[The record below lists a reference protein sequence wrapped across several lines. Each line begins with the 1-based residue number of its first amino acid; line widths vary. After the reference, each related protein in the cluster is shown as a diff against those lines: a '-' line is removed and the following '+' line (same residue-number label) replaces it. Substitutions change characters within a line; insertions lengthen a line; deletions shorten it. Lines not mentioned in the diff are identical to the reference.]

1 MNKILIFAFI
11 IFCTTLAL
19 GQTPNPTVSISC
31 NSTSSNCFNIDP
43 ECVTAL
49 YNLGVASSPDGT
61 WIRSIN
67 WDVDPVVD
75 GAIIGPDNASTV
87 NVRWENTSN
96 TTIKRIKVTV
106 TWTKVG
112 QTNIVRTVERVVTV
126 KHIAPISNITITG
139 GGVSG
144 AYSNNATVPVPCGT
158 RTFTLTAAPPTTSPS
173 TSVVYQWVLPSGWS
187 GSSTTNSITVTAP
200 AGSTDQ
206 LISLRYRRSDYNCF
220 LQYFDLLMDRPQVG
234 FPSIS
239 GLNNDVVCSGETKAL
254 SGSATNATSFSWSG
268 TSGITATPNN
278 TANTNIS
285 ATQSGTLTLTANN
298 ACQAPQS
305 VQQYVQ
311 AGTPTLYGAS
321 PNQSINYINGNTLL
335 RIESESPC
343 ASYKWRIVNGSGYI
357 LPNSGA
363 CGFTFNGVTYNE
375 SNVCYVSTSNFV
387 RVEVKAANRCGVGGS
402 WTYYLQNGSGFMM
415 TSANPANS
423 TVSLQ
428 FTSDFAA
435 ENLKRVEFIRDGDL
449 RTARNFTPGDNQQNA
464 AFRSNRTVAF
474 DVTNLPRGKYYLHVV
489 YKDEKKFSEIVL
501 LQ

>member
-1 MNKILIFAFI
+1 MNKILIIAFS

-19 GQTPNPTVSISC
+19 GQTVSISC
-31 NSTSSNCFNIDP
+31 NPTSSNCFNIDP
-43 ECVTAL
+43 ECVIAL
-49 YNLGVASSPDGT
+49 YDLGVASSPDGT
-61 WIRSIN
+61 WTRSIN

-106 TWTKVG
+106 TWKKLG
-112 QTNIVRTVERVVTV
+112 NNDIVRTAERVVTV

-239 GLNNDVVCSGETKAL
+239 GLNNDVICSGESKTL
-254 SGSATNATSFSWSG
+254 TGSATNATSFSWSG

-278 TANTNIS
+278 TANTTLS
-285 ATQSGTLTLTANN
+285 ATQSGTLTLTVNN

-305 VQQYVQ
+305 VNQSIQ
-311 AGTPTLYGAS
+311 AGTPTVYNPVPSGTF
-321 PNQSINYINGNTLL
+321 NYINGSAYISVQSL
-335 RIESESPC
+335 SPC
-343 ASYKWRIVNGSGYI
+343 ASYHWRIFGGSGY
-357 LPNSGA
+357 LYPNSGG
-363 CGFTFNGVTYNE
+363 CNYTFNGINYNKG
-375 SNVCYVSTSNFV
+375 NAANVSTSDFV
-387 RVEVKAANRCGVGGS
+387 RVEVDIANRCGVGIGH
-402 WTYYLQNGSGFMM
+402 TFYLQNGSGYLM
-415 TSANPANS
+415 TSSNPATN

-428 FTSDFAA
+428 FTSEFTA
-435 ENLKRVEFIRDGDL
+435 ERVKSVELIKDGDL
-449 RTARNFTPGDNQQNA
+449 RTTHVFKPGNGA
-464 AFRSNRTVAF
+464 ELSAFRANRTVNF
-474 DVTNLPRGKYYLHVV
+474 DVTNLTRGKYYLHVV
-489 YKDEKKFSEIVL
+489 YEDGKKFSEIL
-501 LQ
+501 ILQ